1 LPKRRLAPSA
11 RIGALAERDFRL
23 VFSST
28 TISAVGDGVAY
39 IALVFA
45 ILHLS
50 HNSPTAVGIVLA
62 CRQAAAAI
70 VTLAAGVSADRLPR
84 HLVLVVVAGVK
95 AAVPGVV
102 GLLIVGG
109 HATVS
114 LLAVLA
120 AVYGLADGFV
130 IPAQNGLIPAVVS
143 TVRLQQA
150 NALLGLSRSILGF
163 GAPALGGILVS
174 LGSPG
179 SAILVD
185 AASFAVAAVLLAR
198 VHLEPREDVVEP
210 EPFLRELRE
219 GWSEFRRQRW
229 IFNTIIFFGIGNF
242 AGQAWSVLAPL
253 VVKIHYGGAG
263 HFGLVG
269 SAFGIGLVI
278 GGVITL
284 RWHPHRPLLVS
295 CLCAA
300 PFGLGTWMLAFLV
313 PFPVLLAAQVVAGT
327 GLAIHLALWFTVF
340 QQQVPA
346 EARSR
351 VSSYDALGSFILI
364 PLGTAVVGP
373 LAGQFG
379 VRTTLIVAGS
389 VVQVMNL
396 LVLAQREVWAI
407 TSEPGT
413 APAPA

>member
-1 LPKRRLAPSA
+1 MKGRL
-11 RIGALAERDFRL
+11 GALAERDFRL

-28 TISAVGDGVAY
+28 TVSAIGDGVAF
-39 IALVFA
+39 IALAFA
-45 ILHLS
+45 ILHIS
-50 HNSPTAVGIVLA
+50 DNSPTAVGIVLA
-62 CRQAAAAI
+62 CRQAAAAV
-70 VTLAAGVSADRLPR
+70 VTLAAGVISDRLPR
-84 HLVLVVVAGVK
+84 HLVLVVVASVQ
-95 AAVPGVV
+95 AAVQTVV
-102 GLLIVGG
+102 GVLLVGG
-109 HATVS
+109 HATVAV
-114 LLAVLA
+114 LAVLA

-130 IPAQNGLIPAVVS
+130 IPAQNGLVPAVVS
-143 TVRLQQA
+143 STRLQQA

-198 VHLEPREDVVEP
+198 VQVAPRADVVEP

-219 GWSEFRRQRW
+219 GWGEFRRQRW
-229 IFNTIIFFGIGNF
+229 IFNTIVFFGIGNF
-242 AGQAWSVLAPL
+242 AGQAWGVLAPL
-253 VVKIHYGGAG
+253 VVKQHYGGAT
-263 HFGLVG
+263 HFGFVG
-269 SAFGIGLVI
+269 SAFGLGLVL

-284 RWHPHRPLLVS
+284 RWHPSRPLLVS

-313 PFPVLLAAQVVAGT
+313 PYPVLLAAQVVAGT

-340 QQQVPA
+340 QQQVPE

-351 VSSYDALGSFILI
+351 VSSYDALGSFVLI

-373 LAGQFG
+373 LAAHFG
-379 VRTTLIVAGS
+379 VRTTLIVAGI

-396 LVLAQREVWAI
+396 AVLAQREVWEI
-407 TSEPGT
+407 TAEPV
-413 APAPA
+413 AA

>member
-1 LPKRRLAPSA
+1 VTGRLD
-11 RIGALAERDFRL
+11 ALAERDFRL

-28 TISAVGDGVAY
+28 TVSAIGDGVAF
-39 IALVFA
+39 IALAFA
-45 ILHLS
+45 ILHIS

-62 CRQAAAAI
+62 CRQGAAAI
-70 VTLAAGVSADRLPR
+70 VTLAAGVIADRLPR
-84 HLVLVVVAGVK
+84 HLVLVVVASVQ
-95 AAVPGVV
+95 AVVQT
-102 GLLIVGG
+102 IVGVLLVG
-109 HATVS
+109 GDATVPV
-114 LLAVLA
+114 LAVLA
-120 AVYGLADGFV
+120 AIYGLADGFV
-130 IPAQNGLIPAVVS
+130 IPAQNGLVPAVVS
-143 TVRLQQA
+143 SVRLQQA

-198 VHLEPREDVVEP
+198 VRVKPREDVVEP

-229 IFNTIIFFGIGNF
+229 IFNTIVFFGIGNF

-253 VVKIHYGGAG
+253 VVKQHYGGAS
-263 HFGLVG
+263 HFGFVG
-269 SAFGIGLVI
+269 SAFGAGLVV
-278 GGVITL
+278 GGLITL
-284 RWHPHRPLLVS
+284 HWHPSRPLLVS
-295 CLCAA
+295 CICAA

-340 QQQVPA
+340 QQQVPEA
-346 EARSR
+346 ARSR
-351 VSSYDALGSFILI
+351 VSSYDALGSFVLI

-373 LAGQFG
+373 VAGLVG
-379 VRTTLIVAGS
+379 VRTTLLAAGI

-396 LVLAQREVWAI
+396 LVLVQPEVWSIRGEAM
-407 TSEPGT
+407 
-413 APAPA
+413 PAT

>member
-1 LPKRRLAPSA
+1 MRDRL
-11 RIGALAERDFRL
+11 GALAERDFRL

-28 TISAVGDGVAY
+28 TISAIGDGVAY
-39 IALVFA
+39 IALAFA
-45 ILHLS
+45 ILHIS

-70 VTLAAGVSADRLPR
+70 VTLAAGVIADRLPR
-84 HLVLVVVAGVK
+84 HLVLVAVASVQ
-95 AAVPGVV
+95 AAVQGLV
-102 GLLIVGG
+102 GFLIVGG
-109 HATVS
+109 HATVT

-150 NALLGLSRSILGF
+150 NALIGLSRSILGF

-198 VHLEPREDVVEP
+198 VRVAPRADVVEP
-210 EPFLRELRE
+210 EPFLRELRD

-229 IFNTIIFFGIGNF
+229 IFNTIVFFGIGNF
-242 AGQAWSVLAPL
+242 AGQAWGVLAPL
-253 VVKIHYGGAG
+253 VVKEHYGGAT
-263 HFGLVG
+263 HFGFVG
-269 SAFGIGLVI
+269 SAFGIGLVV
-278 GGVITL
+278 GGLVTL
-284 RWHPHRPLLVS
+284 RWHPSRPLLVS

-313 PFPVLLAAQVVAGT
+313 PFPVLLAGQVIAGT

-340 QQQVPA
+340 QQQVP
-346 EARSR
+346 EESRSR
-351 VSSYDALGSFILI
+351 VSSYDALGSFVLI

-379 VRTTLIVAGS
+379 VRTTLLAAGT

-396 LVLAQREVWAI
+396 LVLAQRDVWRI
-407 TSEPGT
+407 TSKPAA
-413 APAPA
+413 APA

>member
-1 LPKRRLAPSA
+1 VADLRERA
-11 RIGALAERDFRL
+11 GALAERDFRL

-28 TISAVGDGVAY
+28 TISAIGDGVSY

-45 ILHLS
+45 ILHIS
-50 HNSPTAVGIVLA
+50 GNSPTAVGIVLA

-70 VTLAAGVSADRLPR
+70 VTLAAGVIADRLPR
-84 HLVLVVVAGVK
+84 HLVLVVVAAVQ
-95 AAVPGVV
+95 AAVQGVV
-102 GLLIVGG
+102 GVLILGG
-109 HATVS
+109 QATVT

-120 AVYGLADGFV
+120 VLYGLAEGFV

-179 SAILVD
+179 SAMLVD
-185 AASFAVAAVLLAR
+185 AASFAVAAVLLLR
-198 VHLEPREDVVEP
+198 VHVEPRADVLEP
-210 EPFLRELRE
+210 EPFLREVRE

-229 IFNTIIFFGIGNF
+229 IFKTIVFFGIGNF
-242 AGQAWSVLAPL
+242 AGQAWGVLAPL
-253 VVKIHYGGAG
+253 VVKQHYGGATQ
-263 HFGLVG
+263 FGFVG
-269 SAFGIGLVI
+269 SAFGLGLVV
-278 GGVITL
+278 GGLITL

-295 CLCAA
+295 CICAA

-313 PFPVLLAAQVVAGT
+313 PYPVLLGAQVFAGA

-340 QQQVPA
+340 QQQVPEA
-346 EARSR
+346 ARSR
-351 VSSYDALGSFILI
+351 VSSYDALGSFVLI

-373 LAGQFG
+373 VAAHFG
-379 VRTTLIVAGS
+379 VRPTLFVAGA
-389 VVQVMNL
+389 VIQVMNL
-396 LVLAQREVWAI
+396 LVLAQRDVWAI
-407 TSEPGT
+407 RST
-413 APAPA
+413 APAAA

>member
-1 LPKRRLAPSA
+1 MWSRF
-11 RIGALAERDFRL
+11 GALAERDFRL

-28 TISAVGDGVAY
+28 TISAIGDGVAY
-39 IALVFA
+39 IALAFA
-45 ILHLS
+45 ILHIS
-50 HNSPTAVGIVLA
+50 NNSPTAVGVVLA
-62 CRQAAAAI
+62 SRQAAAAI
-70 VTLAAGVSADRLPR
+70 VTLAAGVISDRLPR
-84 HLVLVVVAGVK
+84 HLVLVVVASVQ
-95 AAVPGVV
+95 AAVQGVV
-102 GLLIVGG
+102 AFLLLGG
-109 HATVS
+109 HATVPV
-114 LLAVLA
+114 LAVLA

-130 IPAQNGLIPAVVS
+130 IPAQNGLVPAVVS

-198 VHLEPREDVVEP
+198 VHVEPRADVVEP

-229 IFNTIIFFGIGNF
+229 IFNTIVFFGIGNF
-242 AGQAWSVLAPL
+242 AGQAWGVLAPL
-253 VVKIHYGGAG
+253 VVKQHYGGAG

-278 GGVITL
+278 GGLVTL
-284 RWHPHRPLLVS
+284 RWHPRRPLLVS
-295 CLCAA
+295 CICAA
-300 PFGLGTWMLAFLV
+300 PFGLGTWLLAFLV
-313 PFPVLLAAQVVAGT
+313 PYPVLLAGQVVAGV

-340 QQQVPA
+340 QQQVP
-346 EARSR
+346 ENARAR
-351 VSSYDALGSFILI
+351 VSSYDALGSFVLI
-364 PLGTAVVGP
+364 PLGTAIVGP
-373 LAGQFG
+373 VAGALG
-379 VRTTLIVAGS
+379 VRTTLIAAGV

-396 LVLAQREVWAI
+396 AVLAQRDVWAI
-407 TSEPGT
+407 TAE
-413 APAPA
+413 PAPA

>member
-1 LPKRRLAPSA
+1 MPKRQLAPSA

-70 VTLAAGVSADRLPR
+70 VTLAAGVIADRLPR
-84 HLVLVVVAGVK
+84 HLVLVVVACVQ
-95 AAVPGVV
+95 AAVQGVV

-163 GAPALGGILVS
+163 GAPAVGGILVS

-229 IFNTIIFFGIGNF
+229 IFNTIIFFGMGNF
-242 AGQAWSVLAPL
+242 AGQAWGVLAPL
-253 VVKIHYGGAG
+253 VVKEHYGGATQ
-263 HFGLVG
+263 FGLVG

-278 GGVITL
+278 GGLITL
-284 RWHPHRPLLVS
+284 RWHPHRRLLVS

-379 VRTTLIVAGS
+379 VRMTLIVAGA
-389 VVQVMNL
+389 VVGVMNL

-407 TSEPGT
+407 TSEPRT